1 MAIHHNENSKNNIIG
16 IQNPRKALSRL
27 IFFLISAFLA
37 QSVSAERKPVAMGI
51 LGGITGA
58 SFWGKSVQDFDMNFW
73 PTTGVTLAFHLPVFL
88 GVETDIL
95 YVAKSGAI
103 RTYDPDPVNIGADRT
118 KVNTIKI
125 HAVEI
130 PFLLK
135 VTAPTGNEVLPI
147 FFGGPSLS
155 YLFSKDSF
163 SEYIMFGNG
172 GTVIPEETPRLIE
185 NQNLVDYEWTLC
197 LGGGVEWGLGS
208 FQLRFNLGK
217 NTIDKSA
224 QKDVK
229 TVVVAIMAGF
239 IF

>member
-1 MAIHHNENSKNNIIG
+1 MAIHPIKITETDFRVNAALRSPLLYIILG
-16 IQNPRKALSRL
+16 L
-27 IFFLISAFLA
+27 ILVFLV
-37 QSVSAERKPVAMGI
+37 QPVSAERKPVAMGI

-58 SFWGKSVQDFDMNFW
+58 SFWGKSVQDFDMNVW

-88 GVETDIL
+88 GVETDL
-95 YVAKSGAI
+95 VYVAKSGAI
-103 RTYDPDPVNIGADRT
+103 RTYDPDPVNIGAERI

-125 HAVEI
+125 QALEI

-163 SEYIMFGNG
+163 SEYITFANG
-172 GTVIPEETPRLIE
+172 GTVVPEETPRMIE
-185 NQNLVDYEWTLC
+185 KQNLVDYEWTLC